1 MLFSFPNASDIIV
14 ITLYMRVILTMVEEE
29 MIEKTKNN
37 INKQI
42 GKKFQNSK
50 KHFIDISWI
59 EREKLR
65 IRKANRRFI
74 QNPYDLRGLRHA
86 RYFAQFFQKY
96 LNRIENPKISQRWAK
111 RFYFGQTRTI
121 LV

>member
-50 KHFIDISWI
+50 KHFIDISLGY
-59 EREKLR
+59 ERQSFLK
-65 IRKANRRFI
+65 
-74 QNPYDLRGLRHA
+74 
-86 RYFAQFFQKY
+86 
-96 LNRIENPKISQRWAK
+96 
-111 RFYFGQTRTI
+111 QTEDSFNI
-121 LV
+121 PMIFED

>member
-1 MLFSFPNASDIIV
+1 
-14 ITLYMRVILTMVEEE
+14 MRVILTMVEEE

-65 IRKANRRFI
+65 IRKAIIFEANRRFI
-74 QNPYDLRGLRHA
+74 QHPYDLRGLRHA
-86 RYFAQFFQKY
+86 RHFAQFFQKY

-111 RFYFGQTRTI
+111 RFSFGQTRTI